1 MLWALSYWD
10 SSQLMTVL
18 YLEVLDFSLPLKYNL
33 RTDGKGICTLFYETS
48 REDHLLKTPQH
59 TQNPLDCGP

>member
-18 YLEVLDFSLPLKYNL
+18 YLGVLDFSLPLKYNL
-33 RTDGKGICTLFYETS
+33 GTDDKGIEWYVKAFALYS
-48 REDHLLKTPQH
+48 MK
-59 TQNPLDCGP
+59 

>member
-18 YLEVLDFSLPLKYNL
+18 YLGVLDFSLPLKYNL
-33 RTDGKGICTLFYETS
+33 GTDGKGIEWYVKAFALYS
-48 REDHLLKTPQH
+48 MK
-59 TQNPLDCGP
+59 